1 MERLGAAVIRHYL
14 PICLLL
20 IHSYNSVKLTL
31 KLQRVA
37 SRLVVMSIRVTFA
50 WQTNFLEHIMMFMA
64 FEKVFLR
71 LTRFVVKQA
80 FIQQVK
86 LVAGIGTGLIIKT

>member
-1 MERLGAAVIRHYL
+1 
-14 PICLLL
+14 
-20 IHSYNSVKLTL
+20 
-31 KLQRVA
+31 
-37 SRLVVMSIRVTFA
+37 
-50 WQTNFLEHIMMFMA
+50 MA